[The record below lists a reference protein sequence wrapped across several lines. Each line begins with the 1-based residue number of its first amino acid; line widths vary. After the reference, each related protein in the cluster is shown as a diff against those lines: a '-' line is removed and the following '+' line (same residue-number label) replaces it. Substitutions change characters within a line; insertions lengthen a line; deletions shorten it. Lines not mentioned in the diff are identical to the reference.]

1 MKRLILLHLILIT
14 STGIALSQQIQIP
27 VIPFDEKAPHVSY
40 KVHNRCK
47 RLKNYWKCVDRSELK
62 VTTSLDMDY

>member
-1 MKRLILLHLILIT
+1 MERLLLLHLILVT

-27 VIPFDEKAPHVSY
+27 VIPFDEKPPHVSY

-47 RLKNYWKCVDRSELK
+47 RFENYWKCVDRSEQK

>member
-1 MKRLILLHLILIT
+1 MERLLLLQLILVT

-47 RLKNYWKCVDRSELK
+47 RFKSYWKCVDRSDRK
-62 VTTSLDMDY
+62 VTSSLDMDY